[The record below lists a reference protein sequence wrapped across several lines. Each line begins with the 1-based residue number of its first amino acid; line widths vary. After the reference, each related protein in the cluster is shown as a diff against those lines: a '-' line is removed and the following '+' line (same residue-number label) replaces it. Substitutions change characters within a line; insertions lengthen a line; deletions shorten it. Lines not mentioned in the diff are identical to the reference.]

1 MAMYDWDGTTTYQLG
16 KAYDWD
22 GTASHQLGKG
32 YDCDGTTN
40 HLIYSAEETIFPPR
54 TTTWIRSGVS
64 TDSNANDE
72 RIYTYCNGSSQTN
85 GQMYTT
91 LDLTTVNTITF
102 TATSGYGGNGFNAV
116 TIDTVVYGSLGSARG
131 ISRPNGTYTIDVSDL
146 TGTHKLYCCVWGS
159 TGNSRITLTSL
170 ILS

>member
-1 MAMYDWDGTTTYQLG
+1 MAIYDNDGTTRYEIG
-16 KAYDWD
+16 KLYDN
-22 GTASHQLGKG
+22 
-32 YDCDGTTN
+32 DGTTN
-40 HLIYSAEETIFPPR
+40 YQIGKVYDNDGTTNNLIYSAEETIFPPR
-54 TTTWIRSGVS
+54 TTTWTRSGVS

-85 GQMYTT
+85 SQMYTT
-91 LDLTTVNTITF
+91 LDLTSFNTITF

-116 TIDTVVYGSLGSARG
+116 TIDTIVYSSLGSARG

-146 TGTHKLYCCVWGS
+146 TGTHTLYCCVWGS
-159 TGNSRITLTSL
+159 TGNSGITLKSL

>member
-1 MAMYDWDGTTTYQLG
+1 MSVVINGVTLKNATYNG
-16 KAYDWD
+16 EKVKKIVYNSNVVY
-22 GTASHQLGKG
+22 TAEQ
-32 YDCDGTTN
+32 
-40 HLIYSAEETIFPPR
+40 IIFPPR
-54 TTTWIRSGVS
+54 TTTWNRSGAS
-64 TDSNANDE
+64 TESNADDT
-72 RIYTYCNGSSQTN
+72 RIYTYCNGSSKTS

-91 LDLTTVNTITF
+91 LDLTSVNTITF
-102 TATSGYGGNGFNAV
+102 TATSSYGGNGFNAV
-116 TIDTVVYGSLGSARG
+116 TIDTIVYSSLGSARG